1 MNTRGSHKWL
11 KCGALALLMLS
22 GGAAYAQRGGGGGH
36 GGFGGGF
43 HGGGVARG
51 GGRAVAGFRG
61 GYHGGYGGYYGR
73 GGYGWRGGY
82 GGYYGGY
89 WGGYGALGLGLFF
102 GALPFAYSTYWWDG
116 VPYYYADNNYYQ
128 WDGAA
133 DAYETVAPPAEV
145 AAQVSQ
151 GASTADPTTT
161 GDLFAYP
168 RSNQSTQQ
176 QAKDRQECSQWATQ
190 QTSTPAATAA
200 TPQPSSSAA
209 ARSHS
214 DYLRAEAACLT
225 GRDYSVR

>member
-36 GGFGGGF
+36 GGFGGGGGF
-43 HGGGVARG
+43 HGGGVARAG
-51 GGRAVAGFRG
+51 GHAAAGFRG
-61 GYHGGYGGYYGR
+61 GYRGGYGGYYGR

-133 DAYETVAPPAEV
+133 DAYETVAPPAQV

-151 GASTADPTTT
+151 SAPTADPSTTA
-161 GDLFAYP
+161 DLFAYP

-176 QAKDRQECSQWATQ
+176 QAQDRQECSQWATK
-190 QTSTPAATAA
+190 QTSTQAA
-200 TPQPSSSAA
+200 TPQPSTSAA

-225 GRDYSVR
+225 GRGYSVR